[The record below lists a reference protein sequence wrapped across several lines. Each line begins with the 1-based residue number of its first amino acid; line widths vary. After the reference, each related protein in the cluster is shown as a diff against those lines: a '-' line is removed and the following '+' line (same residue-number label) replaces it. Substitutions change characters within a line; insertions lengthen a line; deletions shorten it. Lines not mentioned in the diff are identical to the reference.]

1 MSSGMKG
8 RWIRSVLRRA
18 ALPPRAAPRTERV
31 VRGRRV
37 PAVVALCMA
46 LAVPTGLGA
55 PAAHAAGGGLGK
67 PALPKQRVDKVQKH
81 LGLGAQK
88 ARAKVAGSEA
98 ANAAQAR
105 RARAQQHAAWP
116 RTAMVSGRI
125 PGQGATNL
133 NAGGLPVTVAPG
145 RGNTSAAGQ
154 LTVTV
159 LGQQQARAAGVKGVL
174 LTASATEPGSAQL
187 SVDYS
192 AFASAYGGD
201 WSGRLRLVQL
211 PACVLTTPQKA
222 ACRTQ
227 TPLGSHNNIG
237 GQTLSAQVSLGKAGR
252 DPDTARASR
261 SAPRTSL
268 MTAEATSSATVLA
281 VTAASSGESA
291 SGSGNYAASPL
302 SASSSWEAGSSSGAF
317 TWSYPLTT
325 PPAAA
330 GPAPQLSLSYDSGS
344 VDGRTASTNNQ
355 GTMVGEGFDLTSSY
369 VERSYASC
377 DDDGQDGKF
386 DLCWKYDNASLVLN
400 GKSTELVKDDTTG
413 VWHLKGDD
421 ASTVTHS
428 TGADNG
434 DNDGEY
440 WTVTTG
446 DGTKYVFG
454 QNKLPGA
461 DTQRTNSVWTVPV
474 FGDDAGEPGYD
485 QGSTF
490 ADRAVTQAWRWN
502 LDYVVDLH
510 GNAMSYWYTAE
521 TNYYGKNGAS
531 TGTAQY
537 TRGGYLT
544 KILYGQNKD
553 TLFTGTAS
561 DEVTF
566 GYDERCTASDCSS
579 LTSSTAS
586 NWPDVPFDSLCAS
599 GADCKATGPSFFTR
613 KRLTSIDTHA
623 WSATSS
629 AYTDVDSWALAQ
641 QFLDPGDIGNS
652 TDQTL
657 VLKSIQR
664 TGKNGTAISLDP
676 VTFTYQMRANRV
688 DSSTDNIL
696 PLNRPRIQ
704 TVTSETGA
712 VTTVTLSNP
721 ECVRGSNMP
730 SSEDNDT
737 MSCYPV
743 YWHINGATEA
753 SLDWFNKYRVTDV
766 ITSDP
771 TGHGET
777 MENHYSYSGPAWH
790 YNNDPLTPTKERTWS
805 DWRGYR
811 TVTTLKGASSE
822 TQSKTVSLYLQ
833 GMDGDK
839 QKDGTTRSVSVPGIG
854 FTGLSVADQ
863 TDYDRFS
870 GFTRERVTYNGS
882 APVSVTVNYPWSQL
896 TASQQ
901 KSYANIEAYF
911 VRTYKTETSTYLTA
925 ASGWRTHSVNTSFDS
940 YGMPVSVNDS
950 GQIGVSGDETC
961 TRTWYARNASLG
973 INSLVSRS
981 RVVGHVCSTA
991 ETDLNLPASSGSRGD
1006 VLSDTATVYDDPNA
1020 TAWTASQTPT
1030 LGDATWTGRASAYPA
1045 TATNGERYPTS
1056 WQTVAKTTGYDTLG
1070 RPGTVTDAAG
1080 NATSTVYTP
1089 TTTGPLTKIT
1099 VTNAKSQK
1107 SYTYLDY
1114 ARGSTLKS
1122 YDVNTK
1128 LTESTYDAL
1137 GRVTA
1142 VWLPNR
1148 SRAGAYSANYT
1159 YAYSVSNNAPPWV
1172 SASAIRGEG
1181 VYNTSYTIYDSLLR
1195 PLQTQSPTAN
1205 GGRLLTDTRYDSRGL
1220 AYETYADVFDSST
1233 TPSGTYARAQ
1243 YGGAPKQTD
1252 TVFDGAGRPTN
1263 STFYVYGVM
1272 KRSTSTTYTGDS
1284 TATTAPAG
1292 GSAVRTITDVFGR
1305 TTESRQYSG
1314 SDPADTAYGAGVGA
1328 AYTSAKYTYTRDG
1341 KPDTVTGPDGTK
1353 WTYTYD
1359 LFGRQVSGTD
1369 PDKGTGTTS
1378 YTDLDQVATTT
1389 DSRHITLLY
1398 GYDELGRR
1406 TDEWQTSKT
1415 DANKLAHWAYDTL
1428 AKGRLDSSTSYVGGV
1443 AGTAYTRK
1451 VTAYDSLYRPT
1462 TTQLVLPSTDALVT
1476 SGAVTATSASSTY
1489 YNLDGTQQYI
1499 SEPAAGGL
1507 AAETVNTGYN
1517 TVGLPTTVSGAS
1529 DYLLGA
1535 AYSATGQTQQLTL
1548 GTSSAAG
1555 TKKAYITN
1563 TWDEGTDRLNQSAV
1577 TDQTHGYE
1585 LQELNYAYDD
1595 AGNVTSITDPTTLG
1609 GTSKADN
1616 QCFAYDG
1623 YQRLTEAW
1631 TPSTTDCST
1640 SGRTTANLAGAA
1652 PYWSSYSYTDSGL
1665 RNRETAHTSAG
1676 DTTKVYC
1683 YDATR
1688 PHALTTTT
1696 TASSCTG
1703 VAATYAYDAIGNTT
1717 GRPNGTDTQTLTWN
1731 SEGRLDTLTEKTGS
1745 GTTKSTTSHIYDADG
1760 NLLISR
1766 NNTGES
1772 VLYLDGG
1779 TEVHLD
1785 TSTSTA
1791 KYWAD
1796 RYYAAA
1802 GSTIALRSNKPGTP
1816 TVTWLAADQHGTGTL
1831 AVDAA
1836 TQAVTKRYTTPFG
1849 APRTGGTGTW
1859 PDDKAFLGKP
1869 ADPTTGLTHLGAREY
1884 DTNTGRFISVD
1895 PLLDTG
1901 DAQSLN
1907 GYTYADDNPTTGSDP
1922 TGLRDC
1928 GETEYCGKGSRPNL
1942 EYGTAAS
1949 ADAKDILPNGKHVK
1963 VGGGTGSAPAS
1974 DPVTIA
1980 PVPPRQFDEEA
1991 KHAWLDA
1998 LHMVDKQNRM
2008 TDTDDMW
2015 DARNGIH
2022 LASETFWEVFCREA
2036 PGSCPKSRPDAH
2048 NSTDFGYFPMVSPD
2062 SSGESLKDVLR
2073 GGPAAA
2079 AAGIWYRNLRPDE
2092 DPAEGLF
2099 AKNVDGDYTINV
2111 QIGQGTRVRTQW
2123 ISVTKSW
2130 DVIKKWRQPGQRVA
2144 IIDGD
2149 KVEARLVD
2157 LTTPENR
2164 ARYLRGFRSLNNAQ
2178 SSQEAL
2184 VERYIN
2190 PSAIIGL
2197 VEDEE

>member
-1 MSSGMKG
+1 
-8 RWIRSVLRRA
+8 
-18 ALPPRAAPRTERV
+18 
-31 VRGRRV
+31 
-37 PAVVALCMA
+37 VALCLA
-46 LAVPTGLGA
+46 LAVPAGLGA

-67 PALPKQRVDKVQKH
+67 PALSKQRVDKVRTH
-81 LGLGAQK
+81 LGLGAK
-88 ARAKVAGSEA
+88 KSRAKLASSQA

-105 RARAQQHAAWP
+105 RARAQQHATWP
-116 RTAMVSGRI
+116 RTALVSGRI
-125 PGQGATNL
+125 PGRGATKL
-133 NAGGLPVTVAPG
+133 TVGGLPVTVAPG
-145 RGNTSAAGQ
+145 RGSTPAAGQ
-154 LTVTV
+154 LNVRV
-159 LGQQQARAAGVKGVL
+159 LGQQQAQTAGVRGVL
-174 LTASATEPGSAQL
+174 LTASATDPGSAQL
-187 SVDYS
+187 SLDYS
-192 AFASAYGGD
+192 AFAASYGGD
-201 WSGRLRLVQL
+201 WSSRLRLVQL
-211 PACVLTTPQKA
+211 PACALTTPKKA
-222 ACRTQ
+222 SCRKQ
-227 TPLGSHNNIG
+227 TPLRSHNNVRR
-237 GQTLSAQVSLGKAGR
+237 QTLSATVDLGEADGG
-252 DPDTARASR
+252 TGATRASR
-261 SAPRTSL
+261 SAPRAAL
-268 MTAEATSSATVLA
+268 TASTSATVLA

-302 SASSSWEAGSSSGAF
+302 SASSSWSAGSSSGAF

-330 GPAPQLSLSYDSGS
+330 GPTPQLALSYDSGS

-369 VERSYASC
+369 VERSYGSC

-400 GKSTELVKDDTTG
+400 GRSSELVKDDTTG
-413 VWHLKGDD
+413 AWRLKDDD

-454 QNKLPGA
+454 LNKLPGA

-474 FGDDAGEPGYD
+474 FGDDSGEPGYD

-490 ADRAVTQAWRWN
+490 ADRALAQAWRWN

-510 GNAMSYWYTAE
+510 GNAMSYWYNAE
-521 TNYYGKNGAS
+521 TNYYGKNGAT

-544 KILYGQNKD
+544 KILYGQSKD
-553 TLFTGTAS
+553 TLFTGTSS
-561 DEVTF
+561 DEVAF

-623 WSATSS
+623 WASASS
-629 AYTDVDSWALAQ
+629 SYTDVDSWALTQ

-652 TDQTL
+652 SDQTL
-657 VLKSIQR
+657 VLKSIQH
-664 TGKNGTAISLDP
+664 TGKNGTALSLDP
-676 VTFTYQMRANRV
+676 VTFTYQMRPNRV

-696 PLNRPRIQ
+696 PLNRPRIASI
-704 TVTSETGA
+704 TSETGA
-712 VTTVTLSNP
+712 ITTVTLSDP
-721 ECVRGSNMP
+721 ECVRGSKMP

-753 SLDWFNKYRVTDV
+753 LLDWFNKYRVTDV

-771 TGHGET
+771 TGLGET

-790 YNNDPLTPTKERTWS
+790 YDNDPITPAKERTWS

-839 QKDGTTRSVSVPGIG
+839 QKDGTTRSVSVPGIS

-863 TDYDRFS
+863 TDSDRFS
-870 GFTRERVTYNGS
+870 GFTREQVTYNGS
-882 APVSVTVNYPWSQL
+882 APVSATVNYPWSHL

-911 VRTYKTETSTYLTA
+911 IRTYKTETSTYLTA
-925 ASGWRTHSVNTSFDS
+925 TSGWRTHSVNTSFDS

-950 GQIGVSGDETC
+950 GQLGLSGDETC
-961 TRTWYARNASLG
+961 TRTWYARNTGLG
-973 INSLVSRS
+973 ITSLVSRT
-981 RVVGHVCSTA
+981 RVVGRVCSTS
-991 ETDLNLPASSGSRGD
+991 ETDLNLPASSSSRGD
-1006 VLSDTATVYDDPNA
+1006 VLSDTATVYDDTNA

-1030 LGDATWTGRASAYPA
+1030 LGNATWTGRATAYPT

-1056 WQTVAKTTGYDTLG
+1056 WQTVVKTTGYDTLG
-1070 RPGTVTDAAG
+1070 RPGTVTDADG
-1080 NATSTVYTP
+1080 NATTTVYTP

-1099 VTNAKSQK
+1099 VTNAKQQK

-1114 ARGSTLKS
+1114 ARGTTLKS

-1148 SRAGAYSANYT
+1148 SRAGGYSANYT
-1159 YAYSVSNNAPPWV
+1159 YAYSVSNKAAPWV

-1181 VYNTSYTIYDSLLR
+1181 VYNTTYTIYDSLLR

-1205 GGRLLTDTRYDSRGL
+1205 GGRLLTDTRYNSRGL
-1220 AYETYADVFDSST
+1220 AYETYADVFDSAA
-1233 TPSGTYARAQ
+1233 TPSGTYARAE
-1243 YGGAPKQTD
+1243 YGGAPKQSD
-1252 TVFDGAGRPTN
+1252 TEFDGAERPTS

-1272 KRSTSTTYTGDS
+1272 KRFTSTTYTGDS

-1292 GSAVRTITDVFGR
+1292 GSAVRTLTDVFGR

-1314 SDPADTAYGAGVGA
+1314 SDPADTAYGAGVSA
-1328 AYTSAKYTYTRDG
+1328 PYTSTKYAYTRDG
-1341 KPDTVTGPDGTK
+1341 KPDTVTGPDGTT

-1359 LFGRQVSGTD
+1359 LFGRQVSATD
-1369 PDKGTGTTS
+1369 PDKGTTTTS

-1389 DSRHITLLY
+1389 DSRHTTLLY
-1398 GYDELGRR
+1398 GYDELGRK
-1406 TDEWQTSKT
+1406 TDEWQTAKT
-1415 DANKLAHWAYDTL
+1415 DTDKLAHWAYDTL
-1428 AKGRLDSSTSYVGGV
+1428 AKGQPDSSTSYVGGV
-1443 AGTAYTRK
+1443 TGTAYTRK

-1462 TTQLVLPSTDALVT
+1462 STQLVLPSTDPLVT
-1476 SGAVTATSASSTY
+1476 SGAVTATLTSSTY
-1489 YNLDGTQQYI
+1489 YNLDGTQQYV

-1517 TVGLPTTVSGAS
+1517 TVGLPVTVSGAS

-1563 TWDEGTDRLNQSAV
+1563 TWEEGTDRLKQSAV
-1577 TDQTHGYE
+1577 TDQTHSYE

-1595 AGNVTSITDPTTLG
+1595 SGDVTSITDPTTLG
-1609 GTSKADN
+1609 GTGKADN

-1623 YQRLTEAW
+1623 HQRLAEAW
-1631 TPSTTDCST
+1631 TPATADCST
-1640 SGRTTANLAGAA
+1640 SGRTPANLAGAA
-1652 PYWSSYSYTDSGL
+1652 PYWTSYAYTDSGL
-1665 RNRETAHTSAG
+1665 RTTETSHTSAG
-1676 DTTKVYC
+1676 DTTKSYC
-1683 YDATR
+1683 YNAAR
-1688 PHALTTTT
+1688 PHALTATT

-1703 VAATYAYDAIGNTT
+1703 VTTAYTYDALGDTT
-1717 GRPNGTDTQTLTWN
+1717 GRPNGTDTQSLTWN
-1731 SEGRLDTLTEKTGS
+1731 PEGRIDTLTEKTGS

-1760 NLLISR
+1760 NLLIRR
-1766 NNTGES
+1766 NSTGES
-1772 VLYLDGG
+1772 VLYLDGDS
-1779 TEVHLD
+1779 EVHLD

-1791 KYWAD
+1791 TYWAE
-1796 RYYAAA
+1796 RYYTAA

-1816 TVTWLAADQHGTGTL
+1816 AVTWLAADQHGTSSL

-1836 TQAVTKRYTTPFG
+1836 TQAVTKRYTTAFG
-1849 APRTGGTGTW
+1849 APRSGGTGTW

-1884 DTNTGRFISVD
+1884 DTDTGRFISVD
-1895 PLLDTG
+1895 PVLDTG
-1901 DAQSLN
+1901 EAQSLN
-1907 GYTYADDNPTTGSDP
+1907 GYTYADDSPLTQSDP
-1922 TGLRDC
+1922 TGLDPC
-1928 GETEYCGKGSRPNL
+1928 GGLKCGHEGDKCSDPDIYCGAEKPD
-1942 EYGTAAS
+1942 GTADTS
-1949 ADAKDILPNGKHVK
+1949 GDWFSGS
-1963 VGGGTGSAPAS
+1963 GGTGGTGKAPAT
-1974 DPVTIA
+1974 DPVKIA
-1980 PVPPRQFDEEA
+1980 PIPPRQFAEEA
-1991 KHAWLDA
+1991 KRAWLDA
-1998 LHMVDKQNRM
+1998 LHMVDKQNRLS
-2008 TDTDDMW
+2008 DSGGMW
-2015 DARNGIH
+2015 DEPDAIH

-2036 PGSCPKSRPDAH
+2036 PGACPKSRPDAN
-2048 NSTDFGYFPMVSPD
+2048 NSTDFGYFPMISPD
-2062 SSGESLKDVLR
+2062 SSGESLKDVLH
-2073 GGPAAA
+2073 GGPSAAA
-2079 AAGIWYRNLRPDE
+2079 AAIWYRNLRPDE

-2099 AKNVDGDYTINV
+2099 AKNVDGDYTIQV
-2111 QIGQGTRVRTQW
+2111 QIGLGSRVRTQW

-2157 LTTPENR
+2157 LTNPENR
-2164 ARYLRGFRSLNNAQ
+2164 ARYLKGWSANANAK

-2184 VERYIN
+2184 IERYIT
-2190 PSAIIGL
+2190 PDAIIGM

>member
-1 MSSGMKG
+1 MSSGMKA
-8 RWIRSVLRRA
+8 RWIRG
-18 ALPPRAAPRTERV
+18 ALTP
-31 VRGRRV
+31 
-37 PAVVALCMA
+37 VVAVLSMA
-46 LAVPTGLGA
+46 LAASAGLGA
-55 PAAHAAGGGLGK
+55 PVAHAAGGGLGK
-67 PALPKQRVDKVQKH
+67 PSLPKQRVDKVRAH
-81 LGLGAQK
+81 PGLGAK
-88 ARAKVAGSEA
+88 RAREQVARGRTV
-98 ANAAQAR
+98 NAAQAK
-105 RARAQQHAAWP
+105 RARAQQHAVWP
-116 RTAMVSGRI
+116 ADATATGRI
-125 PGQGATNL
+125 PGQGATRL
-133 NAGGLPVTVAPG
+133 MAGGLAVTVAAG
-145 RGNTSAAGQ
+145 RANGSASGQVQVRILGQRQAQAAGI
-154 LTVTV
+154 
-159 LGQQQARAAGVKGVL
+159 KGVI
-174 LTASATEPGSAQL
+174 LTASASAPGSARL

-192 AFASAYGGD
+192 AFASAYGGG

-227 TPLGSHNNIG
+227 TPLGSHNDIG
-237 GQTLSAQVSLGKAGR
+237 KQTLTAKVGLGQAGR
-252 DPDTARASR
+252 GAGPERASR
-261 SAPRTSL
+261 SMPRAAL
-268 MTAEATSSATVLA
+268 MAADTTSSATVLA
-281 VTAASSGESA
+281 ATATSGESA
-291 SGSGNYAASPL
+291 SGAGNYAASPL
-302 SASSSWEAGSSSGAF
+302 SASTSWAAGGSSGAF
-317 TWSYPLTT
+317 SWSYPMTT

-355 GTMVGEGFDLTSSY
+355 GSQVGEGYDLTSSY
-369 VERSYASC
+369 VERSYGSC
-377 DDDGQDGKF
+377 DDDGQDGKY
-386 DLCWKYDNASLVLN
+386 DLCWKYDNALLVLN

-413 VWHLKGDD
+413 AWHLKDDD

-434 DNDGEY
+434 DEGDSGLDGAGEY

-454 QNKLPGA
+454 LDKLPGA

-474 FGDDAGEPGYD
+474 FGDDSGEPGYSAGD
-485 QGSTF
+485 SFSG
-490 ADRAVTQAWRWN
+490 RALNQAWRWN
-502 LDYVVDLH
+502 LDYVVDPH

-586 NWPDVPFDSLCAS
+586 NWPDVPFDRICAS
-599 GADCKATGPSFFTR
+599 GADCLATGPTFFTR

-623 WSATSS
+623 WSASTS

-652 TDQTL
+652 SDQTL
-657 VLKSIQR
+657 VLKSIR
-664 TGKNGTAISLDP
+664 HTGKNGTAVSLDP
-676 VTFTYQMRANRV
+676 VTFTYQMRPNRV

-704 TVTSETGA
+704 TITSETGA

-721 ECVRGSNMP
+721 ECVRGSTMP

-777 MENHYSYSGPAWH
+777 MESHYSYSGPAWH
-790 YNNDPLTPTKERTWS
+790 YSDNPITPDKERTWS

-811 TVTTLKGASSE
+811 TVTTVKGASSE

-833 GMDGDK
+833 GMDGDR

-863 TDYDRFS
+863 TDSDRFA
-870 GFTRERVTYNGS
+870 GFSREQVTYNGS
-882 APVSVTVNYPWSQL
+882 APVSVTVDYPWSQL
-896 TASQQ
+896 TASQK
-901 KSYANIEAYF
+901 KSYADIQAYF

-925 ASGWRTHSVNTSFDS
+925 TAGWRTHSVNTSFDS

-950 GQIGVSGDETC
+950 GQLGLSGDETC

-973 INSLVSRS
+973 ITSLVSRT
-981 RVVGHVCSTA
+981 RVVGRACSTA

-1006 VLSDTATVYDDPNA
+1006 VLSDKATVYDGTSA

-1030 LGDATWTGRASAYPA
+1030 LGNATWTGRASAYPA

-1056 WQTVAKTTGYDTLG
+1056 WQTVASTTGYDTLG

-1080 NATSTVYTP
+1080 NPTTTVYTP
-1089 TTTGPLTKIT
+1089 TTTGPLTKVT
-1099 VTNAKSQK
+1099 VTNAKTQK
-1107 SYTYLDY
+1107 SYSYLDY
-1114 ARGSTLKS
+1114 ARGTPVKV

-1148 SRAGAYSANYT
+1148 SRAAGYGANYT
-1159 YAYSVSNNAPPWV
+1159 YAYSVTGTAPSWV
-1172 SASAIRGEG
+1172 STSTIRADG

-1195 PLQTQSPTAN
+1195 SLQTQSPTAN

-1220 AYETYADVFDSST
+1220 AYETYADVFDSATS
-1233 TPSGTYARAQ
+1233 PSGTYARAE

-1252 TVFDGAGRPTN
+1252 TEFDGAERPTS
-1263 STFYVYGVM
+1263 STFYVYGVK

-1292 GSAVRTITDVFGR
+1292 GSAVRTIADIFGR
-1305 TTESRQYSG
+1305 TTERRDYSG
-1314 SDPADTAYGAGVGA
+1314 NDPADTAYGAGSGA
-1328 AYTSAKYTYTRDG
+1328 AYTSTKYAYTRDG

-1353 WTYTYD
+1353 WSYTYD
-1359 LFGRQVSGTD
+1359 LFGRQVSATD
-1369 PDKGTGTTS
+1369 PDKGTTTTS
-1378 YTDLDQVATTT
+1378 YTDLDQVSGTT
-1389 DSRHITLLY
+1389 DSRNTTLLY
-1398 GYDELGRR
+1398 GYDELGRT
-1406 TDEWQTSKT
+1406 TDEWQTART
-1415 DANKLAHWAYDTL
+1415 DADKLTHWAYDTL
-1428 AKGRLDSSTSYVGGV
+1428 AKGQLDSATSYVGGV
-1443 AGTAYTRK
+1443 TGTAYTRK

-1462 TTQLVLPSTDALVT
+1462 TTQLVLPSTDPLVT
-1476 SGAVTATSASSTY
+1476 SGAVAATTTSSTY
-1489 YNLDGTQQYI
+1489 YNLDGTRQYI

-1507 AAETVNTGYN
+1507 AAETVNTGYD
-1517 TVGLPTTVSGAS
+1517 TVGLPTTVSGS
-1529 DYLLGA
+1529 SGYLLGA
-1535 AYSATGQTQQLTL
+1535 AYSAIGQTDQLTL
-1548 GTSSAAG
+1548 GTSAAAG

-1563 TWDEGTDRLNQSAV
+1563 AWEEGTDRLKQSAV
-1577 TDQTHGYE
+1577 TDQTHNYE

-1609 GTSKADN
+1609 GTGKADD
-1616 QCFAYDG
+1616 QCFTYDG
-1623 YQRLTEAW
+1623 HRRLTEAW
-1631 TPSTTDCST
+1631 TPTTADCST
-1640 SGRTTANLAGAA
+1640 SGRTAANLGGAA
-1652 PYWSSYSYTDSGL
+1652 PYWTSYSYSDSGL
-1665 RNRETAHTSAG
+1665 RDTETSHTSAG
-1676 DTTKVYC
+1676 DTTKTYC
-1683 YDATR
+1683 YGDTAH
-1688 PHALTTTT
+1688 PHGLTATT

-1703 VAATYAYDAIGNTT
+1703 VTATYAYDKTGNTT
-1717 GRPNGTDTQTLTWN
+1717 GRPNGTDSQSLTWN
-1731 SEGRLDTLTEKTGS
+1731 PEGRLDTLTEKSSS

-1760 NLLISR
+1760 NLLIR
-1766 NNTGES
+1766 RNTGGET
-1772 VLYLDGG
+1772 VLYLDDA

-1785 TSTSTA
+1785 ASTSTT
-1791 KYWAD
+1791 KYWAQ
-1796 RYYAAA
+1796 RYYTA
-1802 GSTIALRSNKPGTP
+1802 GATTIALRSNQTGTE
-1816 TVTWLAADQHGTGTL
+1816 TLSWLAADRHGTSSL
-1831 AVDAA
+1831 ALDA
-1836 TQAVTKRYTTPFG
+1836 TSQAITTRYTTPFG
-1849 APRTGGTGTW
+1849 APRGGGTGTW
-1859 PDDKAFLGKP
+1859 PDDKTFLGK
-1869 ADPTTGLTHLGAREY
+1869 ATDSTSSLTYVGAREY
-1884 DTNTGRFISVD
+1884 APATGRFLSVD
-1895 PLLDTG
+1895 LLLDTS

-1949 ADAKDILPNGKHVK
+1949 ADAKDILPDGRHVDAAV
-1963 VGGGTGSAPAS
+1963 VGATAAA
-1974 DPVTIA
+1974 I
-1980 PVPPRQFDEEA
+1980 R
-1991 KHAWLDA
+1991 
-1998 LHMVDKQNRM
+1998 
-2008 TDTDDMW
+2008 
-2015 DARNGIH
+2015 
-2022 LASETFWEVFCREA
+2022 
-2036 PGSCPKSRPDAH
+2036 
-2048 NSTDFGYFPMVSPD
+2048 
-2062 SSGESLKDVLR
+2062 
-2073 GGPAAA
+2073 AAA
-2079 AAGIWYRNLRPDE
+2079 AQTTYEQDAYIAKISGKNSVSGAVAVADQEWQTKEYLAAAREVRADVLASLQKLVAEGKLSPTQFRRFTTISVAWDEKKKTIYWAALKSQRKGSRGYCAEDLCDSEAESHGSKKEDLQFTETLRPRDE
-2092 DPAEGLF
+2092 EEVEICIRCQDSHELDQFKASGAKMQEGGRLAELQ
-2099 AKNVDGDYTINV
+2099 N
-2111 QIGQGTRVRTQW
+2111 
-2123 ISVTKSW
+2123 S
-2130 DVIKKWRQPGQRVA
+2130 
-2144 IIDGD
+2144 
-2149 KVEARLVD
+2149 EAVSEAEAEEYAEL
-2157 LTTPENR
+2157 E
-2164 ARYLRGFRSLNNAQ
+2164 AESMAQ
-2178 SSQEAL
+2178 AEAM
-2184 VERYIN
+2184 
-2190 PSAIIGL
+2190 AF
-2197 VEDEE
+2197 EDE